1 MKKSSLY
8 RATTLCALALCL
20 SLICAFQAPAQTVV
34 PDFNLFVCQSCS
46 TPPSAPTLIT
56 NTAAFNVGDGGNN
69 PTVGPLLI
77 IVGTYNGAPA
87 PMVSFGTTLFSPG
100 GAAIYGWNGS
110 STAVPFTSADGM
122 TSAYT
127 KVGIAPQGGGSSEQ
141 FGNWNSSPEGLT
153 GNGIPAATS
162 FNLYVYELTG
172 VTLPAKGTVTL
183 NLEGATTGSFV
194 IGYACEVTG
203 SPCTDGKQGATPFTT
218 AGIVG
223 PGGGSP
229 PPPVPEPASMLL
241 MGSGLVAVGGMLRRR
256 KKAI

>member
-20 SLICAFQAPAQTVV
+20 SLICAYQAPAQTAV
-34 PDFNLFVCQSCS
+34 DFNLFVCQSCS
-46 TPPSAPTLIT
+46 TPPAAPTIIT
-56 NTAAFNVGDGGNN
+56 NTGAFNVGDGGNN

-87 PMVSFGTTLFSPG
+87 PKVSFGATLFSPG
-100 GAAIYGWNGS
+100 GAPIYGWNGS
-110 STAVPFTSADGM
+110 SAATLFNSGDGM

-127 KVGIAPQGGGSSEQ
+127 AVGIAPQGGGSSEQ

-172 VTLPAKGTVTL
+172 VKLPAMGTVTL

-203 SPCTDGKQGATPFTT
+203 SPCPDGKQGATPFTT